1 MQEEGES
8 KEREDVIE
16 NPSQIEERQ
25 DHIELEVSDCSDTER
40 RHFLFVWKCM
50 SFYTLSFYF
59 ISLKENLY
67 QFLK

>member
-40 RHFLFVWKCM
+40 RHFLFV
-50 SFYTLSFYF
+50 
-59 ISLKENLY
+59 
-67 QFLK
+67 